1 MTNKEKY
8 QLLKLAGLPS
18 EFAGSTLS
26 PLIGMTAGGIAGEL
40 GGLSNNETG
49 MAMQA
54 GMVLPKLIAMIA
66 AGASPTRTR
75 KEQMYA
81 EGEGGMNFIPGVG
94 DYNLYKR
101 LGHSAW
107 GEGSPGEE
115 EEAKRYKSLSKKY
128 A

>member
-1 MTNKEKY
+1 
-8 QLLKLAGLPS
+8 
-18 EFAGSTLS
+18 
-26 PLIGMTAGGIAGEL
+26 MTAGGIAGEL
-40 GGLSNNETG
+40 GGLSNTETG
-49 MAMQA
+49 MAMQT
-54 GMVLPKLIAMIA
+54 GMILPKIIAMIA

-75 KEQMYA
+75 KEQMDA
-81 EGEGGMNFIPGVG
+81 EGEGGMNFLPGVG